1 MLGLRCCLPC
11 YLQVYTYSAV
21 KCSSEIDLWL
31 SHMTDDVLH
40 NTLRALALH
49 LVTMTRHQA
58 LEIYSEDLIDN
69 VEVKGFIIQ

>member
-1 MLGLRCCLPC
+1 
-11 YLQVYTYSAV
+11 
-21 KCSSEIDLWL
+21 
-31 SHMTDDVLH
+31 MTDDVLH